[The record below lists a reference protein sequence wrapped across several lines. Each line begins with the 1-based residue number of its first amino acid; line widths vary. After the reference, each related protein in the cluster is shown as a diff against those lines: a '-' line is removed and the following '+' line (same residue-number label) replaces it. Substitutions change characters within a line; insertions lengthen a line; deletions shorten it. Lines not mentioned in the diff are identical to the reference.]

1 MRRMRTVK
9 EAINAVKEKD
19 DGLKLTEYSV
29 RLLCRENKIH
39 TVMIGRR
46 LLLDLDELINYL
58 CG

>member
-9 EAINAVKEKD
+9 EALAALKEKD
-19 DGLKLTEYSV
+19 KGLKITEYGI
-29 RLLCRENKIH
+29 RLLCNDKKIH

-46 LLLDLDELINYL
+46 LLLDLDDLVNYL